1 MRAGKQA
8 ESADAREKGLVVKLT
23 VDNQLVTLAE
33 LRDAWREPV
42 TVSLGKESRRKI
54 AESNEFIDDVVAG
67 GEQVYGVNTGF
78 GQLAHVRI
86 GDDELAHL
94 QENLV
99 KSHSIGVGKHL
110 DDNIVRLVML
120 MKVIA
125 LAEGFSGV
133 RLELVDALCALINN
147 EIYPCIPSQ
156 GSVGASGDL
165 APLAHMAGVL
175 IGIGE
180 ARVNDTIVPAQ
191 RALADAG
198 IEPLQLA
205 AKEGLALLNGT
216 QVSTALALAAV
227 FRAEN
232 VLAASLLAGAMSADA
247 IKGSDVPFDRRI
259 HSVRGHGGQI
269 AVAGVLRELM
279 RGSEIRAS
287 HLECNRVQD
296 PYSIRCQPQVIGACL
311 DVIRHVSNI
320 LETEANAV
328 TDNPLVFAESR
339 CVLSGG
345 NFHAEPV
352 AFAADYLALAIAEIG
367 ALSERRIALL
377 IDSHLSGLPAFL
389 VKEGGLNSGFMMA
402 QVTAAALASENKSL
416 AHPASVDSIPT
427 SANQE
432 DHVSMATF
440 AARRLHAMLDNV
452 DGIVAIELL
461 AAAQGIEFHRPQKS
475 SPAIEH
481 SIESLREISPSYVE
495 DRALSGDVERIAA
508 IIDDGGFCEHA
519 ASVLPSHN
527 T

>member
-1 MRAGKQA
+1 M
-8 ESADAREKGLVVKLT
+8 KLT

-33 LRDAWREPV
+33 LRDVWREPV
-42 TVSLGKESRRKI
+42 TVRLGKESRRKI

-67 GEQVYGVNTGF
+67 GQQVYGVNTGF
-78 GQLAHVRI
+78 GQLAQVRI
-86 GDDELAHL
+86 SDDELVQL

-99 KSHSIGVGKHL
+99 KSHAVGVGEYL
-110 DDNIVRLVML
+110 GDDIVRLVMFI
-120 MKVIA
+120 KVVA

-147 EIYPCIPSQ
+147 TIYPCIPSK

-175 IGIGE
+175 IGFGE
-180 ARVNDTIVPAQ
+180 ARVEGTIMPAQ
-191 RALADAG
+191 RALANAG

-205 AKEGLALLNGT
+205 PKEGLALLNGT
-216 QVSTALALAAV
+216 QVSTALALAAA
-227 FRAEN
+227 FRTEN
-232 VLAASLLAGAMSADA
+232 VLAAGLLAGAMSVDA
-247 IKGSDVPFDRRI
+247 VKGSDVPFDRRI
-259 HSVRGHGGQI
+259 QSVRGHGGQI

-279 RGSEIRAS
+279 HGSEIRAT
-287 HLECNRVQD
+287 HLECSRVQD

-311 DVIRHVSNI
+311 DVVRHVCSI

-345 NFHAEPV
+345 NFQAEPV
-352 AFAADYLALAIAEIG
+352 AFAADYLALAIAEVG

-377 IDSHLSGLPAFL
+377 IDSHLSGLPPFL
-389 VKEGGLNSGFMMA
+389 VKEGGINSGFMMA

-452 DGIVAIELL
+452 ACIIAIELL

-475 SPAIEH
+475 SSAIEH
-481 SIESLREISPSYVE
+481 SIASLRKISPSYVE
-495 DRALSGDVERIAA
+495 DRALSGDIERIAA
-508 IIDDGGFCEHA
+508 MIDAGVFCDHA